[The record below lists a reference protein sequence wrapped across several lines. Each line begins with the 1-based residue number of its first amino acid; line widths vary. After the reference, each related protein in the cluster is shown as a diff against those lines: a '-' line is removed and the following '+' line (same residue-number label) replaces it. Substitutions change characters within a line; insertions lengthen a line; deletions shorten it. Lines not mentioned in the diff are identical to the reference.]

1 MIYVDLFCTFRNTET
16 EILRRCSEISRTMRF
31 RWDLKKKNIKFASVH
46 HFIIFH
52 PLPLHSQLRSFR
64 ASIINSPHSIHI
76 SSPFK
81 LSFINI
87 HYQLSFEWMMHWI
100 IRIIQLLFEL
110 MRIIIHHFEFASI
123 RSATWRLGR
132 KLLSRWTTSA
142 CGVYGGLTD
151 CLVCHGEI
159 HGNPSRE
166 SMSSTGLS
174 FLKMG
179 CILNVHG
186 IL

>member
-1 MIYVDLFCTFRNTET
+1 MLIFSAHFET
-16 EILRRCSEISRTMRF
+16 RRQKYYDDVRRFLGQCDSGTLDEI
-31 RWDLKKKNIKFASVH
+31 KKKNHQI
-46 HFIIFH
+46 
-52 PLPLHSQLRSFR
+52 R
-64 ASIINSPHSIHI
+64 INSPISSYFIPCHCTANCVHLGHKLSIHHI
-76 SSPFK
+76 QFTSIHHSNDQSNEWCIKLFELFK
-81 LSFINI
+81 CS
-87 HYQLSFEWMMHWI
+87 
-100 IRIIQLLFEL
+100 FEL